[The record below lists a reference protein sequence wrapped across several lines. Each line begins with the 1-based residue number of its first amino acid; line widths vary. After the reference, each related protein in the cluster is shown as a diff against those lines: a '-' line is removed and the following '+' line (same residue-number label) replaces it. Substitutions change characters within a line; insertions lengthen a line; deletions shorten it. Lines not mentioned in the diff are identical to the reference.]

1 MKTIEARDALPTVR
15 LKIER
20 KSNHPWIFQ
29 KMVEK
34 PEPKPRPGTIVEIYD
49 REGTFCGRGF
59 YNGHSRITLRVLS
72 EDPDEVIDDDFFRRR
87 MHRLKCLA
95 ARGGNPF
102 APDEALR
109 LTNLRTGELFSHR
122 GHCR

>member
-1 MKTIEARDALPTVR
+1 MKNIQAQDALPTVR

-49 REGTFCGRGF
+49 RDGQFCGRGF
-59 YNGHSRITLRVLS
+59 YNGHSRISLRVLS
-72 EDPDEVIDDDFFRRR
+72 EDPDEAIDDDLVHGKKRG
-87 MHRLKCLA
+87 A
-95 ARGGNPF
+95 ASLVRAHGGDH
-102 APDEALR
+102 AVVHGIAR
-109 LTNLRTGELFSHR
+109 
-122 GHCR
+122 